1 MNEQKQPTFHFA
13 VAVMGLIVLTLMV
26 GLIFLKVDPHVL
38 LITDIIIASFAAI
51 KIGYKWD
58 RIVEYMAEGVN
69 KAMQTLFFFFLIG
82 MAIGAWILSGT
93 VPALISYGFNIL
105 NPTFFLPAGLIICS
119 ITSLATGSSW
129 STAGTVGIAL
139 MGIGA
144 GLDIP
149 APITAG
155 MIVSGSYFG
164 DKMSPLS
171 DTTNLAPAIA
181 GTNLYAHINAM
192 LYTTVPT
199 YVIALIIYAVIGLKY
214 SGSTLDYEN
223 IASIQSAIDGMFN
236 LNIIVFLPLI
246 VVLATSILKAPALPG
261 LMLGIVVSIP
271 ISMFVQNASLADVI
285 NALNYGYVSQS
296 GIEMVDVLLTK
307 GGIQSMMW
315 TFSLAVIALALGG
328 ILTGIGVFNAIVI
341 KIMTLIKEPKYLPAA
356 TILTCIAVNI
366 AMAEQYVAI
375 VVTGEL
381 YKGAYEKAGLQPR
394 MLSRCLEEGGTLT
407 SSIVPWN
414 TCGAVMFAALGVSAT
429 QYAPYAII
437 NWLNPLLGMVLPMVG
452 YSLLKNTNTKLI
464 KNDNELKMQD

>member
-1 MNEQKQPTFHFA
+1 MDEQKQPTFRFA
-13 VAVMGLIVLTLMV
+13 FLVMILIVITLMG

-51 KIGYKWD
+51 KMGYKWD
-58 RIVEYMAEGVN
+58 YVVECMANGVN

-105 NPTFFLPAGLIICS
+105 NPTFFLPTSLIICS
-119 ITSLATGSSW
+119 ITALATGSSW

-144 GLDIP
+144 GLGIP

-181 GTNLYAHINAM
+181 GTNIYSHISAM

-199 YVIALIIYAVIGLKY
+199 YVIALIIYTVLGLKY
-214 SGSTLDYEN
+214 SGATLDYQN
-223 IASIQSAIDGMFN
+223 IDFIQSTIEGMFN
-236 LNIIVFLPLI
+236 INIIVFLPLI
-246 VVLATSILKAPALPG
+246 VVLAASLLKFPAIPG

-271 ISMFVQNASLADVI
+271 ISMFMQDASLADVI
-285 NALNYGYVSQS
+285 NALNYGYASES
-296 GIEMVDVLLTK
+296 GIEMVDALLTK

-328 ILTGIGVFNAIVI
+328 VLSGTGVFNSIVL
-341 KIMTLIKEPKYLPAA
+341 KIMEYIKEPKYLPVA
-356 TILTCIAVNI
+356 TILTCIAVNLT
-366 AMAEQYVAI
+366 MAEQYVSI

-407 SSIVPWN
+407 SSLVPWN

-429 QYAPYAII
+429 QYAPYAVI
-437 NWLNPLLGMVLPMVG
+437 NWLNPLLGMILPILG
-452 YSLLKNTNTKLI
+452 YSLLKKPETELI
-464 KNDNELKMQD
+464 HNDHESKQIL